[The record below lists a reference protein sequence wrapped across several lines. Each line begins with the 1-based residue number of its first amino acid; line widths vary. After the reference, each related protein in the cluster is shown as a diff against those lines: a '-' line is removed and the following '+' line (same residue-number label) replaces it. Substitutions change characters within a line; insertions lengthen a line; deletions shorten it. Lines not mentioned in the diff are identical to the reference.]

1 MGSTSLPNAAAR
13 TLAACTTNVTYLDK
27 YSIFC
32 NDVDRMAR
40 LYDRDNRML
49 FADGS
54 HLTGVGLAFLGRRI
68 AELGWFDGPEAAISR
83 EKPVASE

>member
-1 MGSTSLPNAAAR
+1 
-13 TLAACTTNVTYLDK
+13 
-27 YSIFC
+27 
-32 NDVDRMAR
+32 
-40 LYDRDNRML
+40 ML

-68 AELGWFDGPEAAISR
+68 AELGWFDGPKAANPQ